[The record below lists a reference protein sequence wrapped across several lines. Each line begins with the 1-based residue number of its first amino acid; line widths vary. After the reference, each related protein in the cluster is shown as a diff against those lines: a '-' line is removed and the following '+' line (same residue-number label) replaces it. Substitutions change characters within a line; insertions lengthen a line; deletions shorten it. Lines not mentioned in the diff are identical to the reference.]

1 MTPKQQML
9 ELIRELRIKRYE
21 KTLIYKVIHSI
32 PEGKKGE
39 NHQLSPSNDN
49 HKGKQ

>member
-9 ELIRELRIKRYE
+9 ELIRGLRTKRYE
-21 KTLIYKVIHSI
+21 KTPIYKVIPSVSK
-32 PEGKKGE
+32 GKKGE
-39 NHQLSPSNDN
+39 NHQLSPQNDN